1 MVAAVETEQAA
12 VADAK
17 AAVGDLAVLQRR
29 LCYQPVGPD
38 DIEELGAIIKRLGSG
53 LEVTSR
59 WMEWIRNGRHI
70 YEEQDDVRE
79 YSTSS

>member
-1 MVAAVETEQAA
+1 MVAAVETDQAA
-12 VADAK
+12 VADAR

-53 LEVTSR
+53 LEVVGR

-70 YEEQDDVRE
+70 YQESGNADGWTPG
-79 YSTSS
+79 S